1 MVRKQQLTVSILLDG
16 GTTVTVAALED
27 LRDHCSPAAPAALI
41 KCVLLAAR
49 VLELDSAASLEQ
61 QLRDSCDGGL
71 DIQLWS
77 DLPQGSGLGTSSILA
92 GCCLAAVW
100 TAAGQKYTRF
110 IANMKVHKY
119 LLKHKIFLRAQV

>member
-1 MVRKQQLTVSILLDG
+1 MVRKQQLTVSILLDS
-16 GTTVTVAALED
+16 GTTVTVATLED

-49 VLELDSAASLEQ
+49 VLEVDSAASLEQ

-110 IANMKVHKY
+110 TTY
-119 LLKHKIFLRAQV
+119 FEST